1 MSIRC
6 NGALL
11 FLVHVKYTG
20 DDASEVCLA
29 LWAASGFAAAAVQ
42 NCGDSLSAA
51 C

>member
-1 MSIRC
+1 V
-6 NGALL
+6 
-11 FLVHVKYTG
+11 FLVHVIYTG

-42 NCGDSLSAA
+42 KGGDSLSSA